1 MGIKGL
7 LPPNIREKIAD
18 PAVRRSLGKAGMTAE
33 ENIDAKQTADEKA
46 DHKRVM
52 SWVARNKLECI
63 HAPTFRRV
71 HDLPPG
77 WPDFT
82 LIFGDRHLFVELK
95 SARGRLSQA
104 QLEMKAKLE
113 AQGATVYV
121 KFSYDSTRRLMIGW
135 LWEVARWTP
144 LEPE

>member
-7 LPPNIREKIAD
+7 LPPNIRDKMAPSD
-18 PAVRRSLGKAGMTAE
+18 RRPLGKAGMTTE
-33 ENIDAKQTADEKA
+33 ENIDAKLTKDEKA
-46 DHKRVM
+46 DHKLIM
-52 SWVARNKLECI
+52 SWVARNELECI

-77 WPDFT
+77 WPDFS
-82 LIFGDRHLFVELK
+82 LIWGDRILFVELK
-95 SARGRLSQA
+95 SARGRLSPA

-121 KFSYDSTRRLMIGW
+121 KFSYESTRRLMIGW
-135 LWEVARWTP
+135 LWEHARWTP

>member
-7 LPPNIREKIAD
+7 LPPNIRNKIVEAD
-18 PAVRRSLGKAGMTAE
+18 RRPLGKAGMTTE
-33 ENIDAKQTADEKA
+33 ENIDAKRTKDEKA

-52 SWVARNKLECI
+52 AWVARNELKCI

-82 LIFGDRHLFVELK
+82 LIWGDQHLFVELK
-95 SARGRLSQA
+95 SARGRLSPA

-121 KFSYDSTRRLMIGW
+121 KFSYESTKRLMIGW
-135 LWEVARWTP
+135 LWEVARWRP